1 MNKETV
7 YRLLGLALLIVIL
20 VFVGQQLRE
29 QFGVNFSLES
39 AAQFNTWIESLGW
52 IGPLG
57 FVILVVSRLF
67 IGLSS
72 HIVLILGGIAFGIAG
87 GIIWGAL
94 GLTISAAIQYLVA
107 RLFTERLREQ
117 ASGSRYRRI
126 ESQISRYGVA
136 PVFLITAHPLGPQ
149 TIVNLA
155 AGLLGLPFV
164 RFLLAIAMSTPI
176 RAGFYAVLGASV
188 LSLAWGQI
196 LTITLALVVV
206 ALLPLAFPK
215 VRAFLR

>member
-39 AAQFNTWIESLGW
+39 AAQFSTWIQSLGW

-57 FVILVVSRLF
+57 FLVLVVSRLF

-155 AGLLGLPFV
+155 AGILGLPFV

-188 LSLAWGQI
+188 LSLAWEQI

>member
-57 FVILVVSRLF
+57 FVVLVVSRLF

-117 ASGSRYRRI
+117 ASGSRYWRI

-149 TIVNLA
+149 TIVNVA

-188 LSLAWGQI
+188 LSLAWEQI
-196 LTITLALVVV
+196 LTMTLALVVV

>member
-7 YRLLGLALLIVIL
+7 YRLFGLALLIGLL
-20 VFVGQQLRE
+20 VFVGQQLRQ
-29 QFGVNFSLES
+29 QFGISFSLET
-39 AAQFNTWIESLGW
+39 AAQFNSWIESLGW

-57 FVILVVSRLF
+57 FVVLVVSRLF

-72 HIVLILGGIAFGIAG
+72 HIVLILGGVAFGVAG
-87 GIIWGAL
+87 GIIWGAI
-94 GLTISAAIQYLVA
+94 GLTISATIQYLVA
-107 RLFTERLREQ
+107 RLFTDRLREQ

-149 TIVNLA
+149 TIVNVA

-164 RFLLAIAMSTPI
+164 RFLLAIALSTPI

-188 LSLAWGQI
+188 LSLAWQQI
-196 LTITLALVVV
+196 LTITMVLVAI
-206 ALLPLAFPK
+206 ALLPLALPK
-215 VRAFLR
+215 VRSFLQ

>member
-57 FVILVVSRLF
+57 FVVLVVSRLF

-188 LSLAWGQI
+188 LSLAWEQI
-196 LTITLALVVV
+196 ITITLALVVV